1 MAVLT
6 KFTLVMIITYKTTQ
20 FFSPSYLLLLSN
32 TCTIIIITII
42 IIIIII
48 IIIVLIIIIIHAQL
62 KIKYTVRGP
71 WPPTKYYYLEYFI

>member
-32 TCTIIIITII
+32 TCTIIITT
-42 IIIIII
+42 IIII
-48 IIIVLIIIIIHAQL
+48 IIIVLLIIIIHAQL

>member
-48 IIIVLIIIIIHAQL
+48 VLLLIIIHAQL

>member
-42 IIIIII
+42 IIIII
-48 IIIVLIIIIIHAQL
+48 VLIIIIIHAQL

>member
-32 TCTIIIITII
+32 TCTIIITTII
-42 IIIIII
+42 IIIIIA
-48 IIIVLIIIIIHAQL
+48 LLIIIIHAQL

>member
-42 IIIIII
+42 IIIII
-48 IIIVLIIIIIHAQL
+48 VLLLIIIHAQL

>member
-48 IIIVLIIIIIHAQL
+48 IVLIIIIIHAQL

>member
-6 KFTLVMIITYKTTQ
+6 KFTLFIIITYKTTQ

-32 TCTIIIITII
+32 PCTII

-48 IIIVLIIIIIHAQL
+48 IIIMHAQL
-62 KIKYTVRGP
+62 KIKYTVCGP
-71 WPPTKYYYLEYFI
+71 WSPTKYYYLENLI

>member
-42 IIIIII
+42 IIIII
-48 IIIVLIIIIIHAQL
+48 VLLIIIIHAQL
-62 KIKYTVRGP
+62 KIKYTVRDP

>member
-42 IIIIII
+42 IIII
-48 IIIVLIIIIIHAQL
+48 VLLIIIIHAQL

-71 WPPTKYYYLEYFI
+71 WPPKKYYYLEYFI

>member
-42 IIIIII
+42 IIIII
-48 IIIVLIIIIIHAQL
+48 VLLIIIIHAQL

>member
-42 IIIIII
+42 IIII
-48 IIIVLIIIIIHAQL
+48 VLLIIIIHAQL

>member
-42 IIIIII
+42 VI
-48 IIIVLIIIIIHAQL
+48 IIIVLLIIIIHAQL

>member
-42 IIIIII
+42 III
-48 IIIVLIIIIIHAQL
+48 VLLLIIIYAQL

>member
-48 IIIVLIIIIIHAQL
+48 VLLIIIIHAQL